1 MNFSAKEDII
11 QLTSAWTGERLP
23 DGRPYVPDEDLEA
36 LRGMTLEE
44 VWQPLELAGYRYQF
58 EEKLQRL
65 HEDNRKLVGRAVT
78 AAFMPARP
86 DLEAVV
92 QKIGESEG
100 RRGTHNL
107 WVVDKLI
114 EGDVAVIDMYDKIW
128 EGTFVGGNLTT
139 AISTRTKTGGAVVW
153 GGVRDLEQMEKVPNV
168 QVYFRGYDPTP
179 IRNFVMT
186 SYNGPVRIGGA
197 VCLPGDVV
205 FGYRGGVIFIPPHL
219 VRKVI
224 DRARKSHARD
234 VFGFAM
240 LEQGV
245 YTTAD
250 IDRDVWPL
258 KVMARLEKFIQE
270 DPRGEAYRDL
280 DWSMEYEE
288 SKAMFGV

>member
-1 MNFSAKEDII
+1 MNFSVKEDII
-11 QLTSAWTGERLP
+11 QLTAAWTGERFP
-23 DGRPYVPDEDLEA
+23 DGRPRVPDADLEA

-44 VWQPLELAGYRYQF
+44 VWQPLELAGYRFQF

-65 HEDNRKLVGRAVT
+65 HEDRKLVGRAVT
-78 AAFMPARP
+78 AAFMPSRP

-92 QKIGESEG
+92 QEIGAREN
-100 RRGTHNL
+100 RRGTCNL
-107 WVVDKLI
+107 WVVDELV

-139 AISTRTKTGGAVVW
+139 AIASRTKTGGAVVW
-153 GGVRDLEQMEKVPNV
+153 GGVRDLEQMEKVPGV

-179 IRNFVMT
+179 IRDFVMT

-219 VRKVI
+219 VHGVI

-234 VFGFAM
+234 IFGFAM
-240 LEQGV
+240 LKRGV

-250 IDRDVWPL
+250 IDRDVWPVS
-258 KVMARLEKFIQE
+258 VMERLEQFIRE
-270 DPRGEAYRDL
+270 DPSEAEYRDL
-280 DWSMEYEE
+280 DWSREYQE
-288 SKAMFGV
+288 SREMYQE

>member
-1 MNFSAKEDII
+1 MNFNVKEDII
-11 QLTSAWTGERLP
+11 QLTEEWTGDRFE
-23 DGRPYVPDEDLEA
+23 DGRPRVSDEDLES
-36 LRGMTLEE
+36 LRHMTLEE
-44 VWQPLELAGYRYQF
+44 VWQPLELAGYRFQF

-65 HEDNRKLVGRAVT
+65 HDDRKLVGRAVT
-78 AAFMPARP
+78 ATFMPSRP
-86 DLEAVV
+86 DLEAAV
-92 QKIGESEG
+92 QKIGAEEG
-100 RRGTHNL
+100 RRGTCNL
-107 WVVDKLI
+107 WVVDELV

-139 AISTRTKTGGAVVW
+139 AIASRTKTGGAVVW
-153 GGVRDLEQMEKVPNV
+153 GGIRDMEQMEKVPGV

-186 SYNGPVRIGGA
+186 NYNGPVRIGGA

-234 VFGFAM
+234 LFGFAM
-240 LEQGV
+240 LKQGI

-250 IDRDVWPL
+250 IDRDVWPVSVL
-258 KVMARLEKFIQE
+258 QRLEQFIQE
-270 DPRGEAYRDL
+270 DPSAAEYRDL
-280 DWSMEYEE
+280 DWSADYKDSREMYKE
-288 SKAMFGV
+288 

>member
-1 MNFSAKEDII
+1 MNFNVKDDII
-11 QLTSAWTGERLP
+11 QLTAEWTGERFE
-23 DGRPYVPDEDLEA
+23 DGRPRVPDEDLEA
-36 LRGMTLEE
+36 LHHMTLEE
-44 VWQPLELAGYRYQF
+44 VWQPLELAGYRFQF

-65 HEDNRKLVGRAVT
+65 HEDRKLVGRAVT
-78 AAFMPARP
+78 AAFVPSRP
-86 DLEAVV
+86 DLEKAV
-92 QKIGESEG
+92 QKIGAEEG
-100 RRGTHNL
+100 RKGTCNL
-107 WVVDKLI
+107 WVVDELV

-139 AISTRTKTGGAVVW
+139 AIASRTKTGGAVVW
-153 GGVRDLEQMEKVPNV
+153 GGIRDLEQMEKVPGV

-179 IRNFVMT
+179 IRNFVMA

-234 VFGFAM
+234 IFGFAM
-240 LEQGV
+240 LKQGV

-250 IDRDVWPL
+250 IDRDVWPISVL
-258 KVMARLEKFIQE
+258 QRLEQFIQE
-270 DPRGEAYRDL
+270 DPSEAEYRDL
-280 DWSMEYEE
+280 DWSIEYKE
-288 SKAMFGV
+288 SREMYKE